1 MYSTLSLANEGETHY
16 TNESSLPHHETEAM
30 DPDHLKTPVAAHF
43 HVEKTTPI
51 AYISICIKVE
61 TVRHFL

>member
-1 MYSTLSLANEGETHY
+1 MRERHAIQMNPQFHLTHR
-16 TNESSLPHHETEAM
+16 ETEAM
-30 DPDHLKTPVAAHF
+30 DPDHLKTPVAAQF

-51 AYISICIKVE
+51 AYILICIKVE